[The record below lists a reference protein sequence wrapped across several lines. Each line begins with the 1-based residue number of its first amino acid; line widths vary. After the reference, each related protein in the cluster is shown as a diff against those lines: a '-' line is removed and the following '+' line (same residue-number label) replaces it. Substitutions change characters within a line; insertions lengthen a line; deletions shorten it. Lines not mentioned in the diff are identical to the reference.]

1 MGQNLPYHPC
11 PCSTVG
17 SFFKPGRPLWESFVV
32 AQTIRR
38 FSSRI
43 ICFEKICRPAAR
55 FVTEA
60 ADHVGLRKAL
70 RLPIVNLGLKRFPKG
85 EICP

>member
-43 ICFEKICRPAAR
+43 ICFEKY
-55 FVTEA
+55 
-60 ADHVGLRKAL
+60 ADRRRVSSRKLR
-70 RLPIVNLGLKRFPKG
+70 ITLGSEKRYA
-85 EICP
+85 CLS